1 MRLLDEIGEYAKERK
16 AKYLEIRKEREL
28 TEEELED
35 YLSACN
41 TLELVKSN
49 DFVSQAWLKE
59 MNRKFPNLNSFY
71 D

>member
-1 MRLLDEIGEYAKERK
+1 MNEIGEYANERK
-16 AKYLEIRKEREL
+16 TKYLEISKEREL

-35 YLSACN
+35 YHRACD
-41 TLELVKSN
+41 TLRMVESH

-59 MNRKFPNLNSFY
+59 MNRKFPNLHSFY